1 MKNQL
6 RILLV
11 CLAIAWGLFPFSA
24 SASPEEMLLNTGVAY
39 LTSNQP
45 EKAITIF
52 SRLILLSPD
61 NARAYMNRGE
71 AYIKTERYDLA
82 IRDFEKAKQLRP
94 DMKGLFSNLGAAWF
108 YKEDCEKAIE
118 NYTREIEQFPDNY
131 MAFFNRGLCH
141 LKREDNAL
149 ALADME
155 NALAIKPDLYWALCY
170 KGDILAK
177 TRNTEAAK
185 KAYEEALALLPEN
198 PYAGK
203 QLAALKET
211 PSAAAAV
218 PDEDLYHIQTGAFL
232 SWKNAERQYR
242 QLVENQFDAEV
253 VQTKINGKTFHVVR
267 FGSFS
272 TITSARAVLADLKE
286 KTGIHAFIQENP
298 D

>member
-6 RILLV
+6 CILLV
-11 CLAIAWGLFPFSA
+11 CLSLACGLFPLPA
-24 SASPEEMLLNTGVAY
+24 SASPEEDLLNTGVAY

-82 IRDFEKAKQLRP
+82 IGDFEKAKQLRP

-108 YKEDCEKAIE
+108 YKEDCGKAIE

-141 LKREDNAL
+141 LKREDDAL

-155 NALAIKPDLYWALCY
+155 NALALKPDLYWALCY

-177 TRNTEAAK
+177 TRDTEAAK
-185 KAYEEALALLPEN
+185 EAYEGALALESEN

-203 QLAALKET
+203 QLAALEET
-211 PSAAAAV
+211 PSAAAD
-218 PDEDLYHIQTGAFL
+218 PDEGLYHIQTGAFL
-232 SWKNAERQYR
+232 SRKNAERQYR
-242 QLVENQFDAEV
+242 QLAENQFDATIV
-253 VQTKINGKTFHVVR
+253 TKELGGKTFHMVR
-267 FGSFS
+267 VGQFN
-272 TITSARAVLADLKE
+272 TITDARDALETLKE
-286 KTGIHAFIQENP
+286 KTGLHAFIQENT